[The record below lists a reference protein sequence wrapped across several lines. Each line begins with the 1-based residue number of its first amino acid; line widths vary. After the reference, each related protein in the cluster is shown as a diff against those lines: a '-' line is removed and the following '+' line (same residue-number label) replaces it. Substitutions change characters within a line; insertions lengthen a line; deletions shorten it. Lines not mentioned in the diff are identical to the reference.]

1 MAEVRIERAD
11 AGRIGELEPITR
23 SFHRHH
29 LTVDPAIPGIPPR
42 HEDDWW
48 AIRSERYR
56 GWLGAGDGAFLLIAE
71 LEGSPVGYAFATLH
85 DQDDSHAT
93 GERFAQLESLAVLER
108 TRGAGIGT
116 ALLRQVY
123 RELHAAGVGEMVIS
137 ALVTN
142 DPAIRL
148 YEREGFRPW
157 VVLLIGRI
165 PDPDRGS

>member
-56 GWLGAGDGAFLLIAE
+56 DRLGAGDGAFLLIGRGRGRPGGLRVRDVARP
-71 LEGSPVGYAFATLH
+71 GRFPH
-85 DQDDSHAT
+85 D
-93 GERFAQLESLAVLER
+93 R
-108 TRGAGIGT
+108 
-116 ALLRQVY
+116 
-123 RELHAAGVGEMVIS
+123 
-137 ALVTN
+137 
-142 DPAIRL
+142 
-148 YEREGFRPW
+148 
-157 VVLLIGRI
+157 
-165 PDPDRGS
+165 